1 MFLHSLALL
10 LFDSIISSGSFSAGS
25 SYFCFFF
32 SVCGGACSLLLGF
45 SPFLCYCPSAW
56 KVLTVLCVRVWS
68 EDPYIAFGV
77 GCLFFFC
84 FLYDGSRA
92 RRLKRRRRRRRSRW
106 EGSRV
111 STLSCVYFLLR
122 GVNQERTPV
131 DAQLRVWVGNG
142 HLRWSSED
150 APTRRARLF
159 SLCARVSLCKCVVRV
174 CASRSSRGQPMRADC
189 GCGEHGGWVLG
200 RARAAIREA
209 QRPLVARASERAS
222 EQNAPGPDR
231 CRAKVFSCGM

>member
-1 MFLHSLALL
+1 M
-10 LFDSIISSGSFSAGS
+10 
-25 SYFCFFF
+25 
-32 SVCGGACSLLLGF
+32 
-45 SPFLCYCPSAW
+45 
-56 KVLTVLCVRVWS
+56 
-68 EDPYIAFGV
+68 
-77 GCLFFFC
+77 
-84 FLYDGSRA
+84 
-92 RRLKRRRRRRRSRW
+92 
-106 EGSRV
+106 
-111 STLSCVYFLLR
+111 
-122 GVNQERTPV
+122 

-209 QRPLVARASERAS
+209 QRPLVARASERAECARPRQMS
-222 EQNAPGPDR
+222 SKGVLVWYVDCCRLPPLLPAPWRWGACRDWPGGVGEGCAHESCWRGRPWDWTDCQAGRRGLDGCVHAPNTPCLASFGLGWVCVGAVHHSLFEEQRGEPPWDLRLLRGPRR
-231 CRAKVFSCGM
+231 CMCLLS

>member
-1 MFLHSLALL
+1 M
-10 LFDSIISSGSFSAGS
+10 
-25 SYFCFFF
+25 
-32 SVCGGACSLLLGF
+32 
-45 SPFLCYCPSAW
+45 
-56 KVLTVLCVRVWS
+56 
-68 EDPYIAFGV
+68 
-77 GCLFFFC
+77 
-84 FLYDGSRA
+84 
-92 RRLKRRRRRRRSRW
+92 
-106 EGSRV
+106 
-111 STLSCVYFLLR
+111 
-122 GVNQERTPV
+122 ERTPV

-222 EQNAPGPDR
+222 RMRPAQTDVEQR
-231 CRAKVFSCGM
+231 CSRVVCRLLPATAAAAGALEVGSV